1 LNTYNLIVFDIFA
14 SKHTIMK
21 YSLLSLTIL
30 TLGLISCGDDD
41 TTPNSNNTAAYFPLS
56 SNSSWSYTN
65 ESEDQNSQ
73 DNMFVVGTQQENG
86 VQYTNLDTQ
95 ELNSGGFMVAL
106 LTQNLVRNDTG
117 KLIVNGTFGGVPIEG
132 FPDIS
137 IPLNNAVLFDPNALN
152 GTQLNII
159 TGSFEQTIMDFP
171 IIIEYTSIT
180 TQEQVLPSYTT
191 DTQTYTDV
199 IQSNIVLNLE
209 ISTEVQVGGTTL
221 SLPILSSQDVLV
233 VENYYAAN
241 IGLVF
246 SKETVDYA
254 LEDLSGIPGLEIPL
268 PEQNTSISTATL
280 TSFEI
285 GN

>member
-1 LNTYNLIVFDIFA
+1 
-14 SKHTIMK
+14 MK
-21 YSLLSLTIL
+21 YSLLSLTML

-41 TTPNSNNTAAYFPLS
+41 TTPSINNTAAYFPLS

-73 DNMFVVGTQQENG
+73 DNMFVFGTQQENG

-95 ELNSGGFMVAL
+95 ELNSGGFMVGL
-106 LTQNLVRNDTG
+106 LTQNLVRNDNG
-117 KLIVNGTFGGVPIEG
+117 KLIVNGALGGVPIEG

-159 TGSFEQTIMDFP
+159 TGSFEETIMDFP

-180 TQEQVLPSYTT
+180 TQEQLLPSYTT

-199 IQSNIVLNLE
+199 IQSKIVLNLE

-246 SKETVDYA
+246 SKETVDYV
-254 LEDLSGIPGLEIPL
+254 LDDLSGIPGLEIPL
-268 PEQNTSISTATL
+268 PEQNTSVSTATL

>member
-1 LNTYNLIVFDIFA
+1 
-14 SKHTIMK
+14 MK

-41 TTPNSNNTAAYFPLS
+41 ATPNSNNTAAYFPLS
-56 SNSSWSYTN
+56 LNSSWSYTN
-65 ESEDQNSQ
+65 ESEDQISQ
-73 DNMFVVGTQQENG
+73 DNMFVFGTQQENG

-95 ELNSGGFMVAL
+95 EEIPGSFMVGL

-159 TGSFEQTIMDFP
+159 TGSFEEIIMDFP

-180 TQEQVLPSYTT
+180 TQEQVLASYTT

>member
-41 TTPNSNNTAAYFPLS
+41 TTPSSNNTAAYFPLS
-56 SNSSWSYTN
+56 LNSSWSYTN
-65 ESEDQNSQ
+65 ESEDQISQ
-73 DNMFVVGTQQENG
+73 NNMFVFGTQQENG

-95 ELNSGGFMVAL
+95 ELNSGSFMVGL

>member
-268 PEQNTSISTATL
+268 PEQNTSISTAIL

>member
-1 LNTYNLIVFDIFA
+1 MNTYNLIVFDIFA

-41 TTPNSNNTAAYFPLS
+41 TTPSSNNTAAYFPLS
-56 SNSSWSYTN
+56 LNSSWSYTN
-65 ESEDQNSQ
+65 ESEDQISQ
-73 DNMFVVGTQQENG
+73 NNMFVFGTQQENG

-95 ELNSGGFMVAL
+95 ELNSGSFMVGL

-159 TGSFEQTIMDFP
+159 SGSFEQTIMDFP

-246 SKETVDYA
+246 SKEMVDYA

-268 PEQNTSISTATL
+268 PEQNTSMSTATL

>member
-1 LNTYNLIVFDIFA
+1 
-14 SKHTIMK
+14 MK
-21 YSLLSLTIL
+21 YSLLSLTML
-30 TLGLISCGDDD
+30 TLGLISCGEDD
-41 TTPNSNNTAAYFPLS
+41 TPPSINNTAEYFPLS

-65 ESEDQNSQ
+65 ESEDQISQ
-73 DNMFVVGTQQENG
+73 DNMFVVGTQQDNG

-95 ELNSGGFMVAL
+95 ELNPGGFMVGL
-106 LTQNLVRNDTG
+106 LTQNLVRKDSG
-117 KLIVNGTFGGVPIEG
+117 KLIINGTFGGVPVEG

-137 IPLNNAVLFDPNALN
+137 IPLNNTVLFDSNALS

-159 TGSFEQTIMDFP
+159 AGSFEQTIMDFP
-171 IIIEYTSIT
+171 IIIEYKSIT

-199 IQSNIVLNLE
+199 IQSNILLNLE
-209 ISTEVQVGGTTL
+209 ISTQIQIGGTTL
-221 SLPILSSQDVLV
+221 SFPILSSQDVLV

-246 SKETVDYA
+246 SKETIDYT
-254 LEDLSGIPGLEIPL
+254 LEDLSVIPGLEIPIQ
-268 PEQNTSISTATL
+268 EQNTTVSTATL

>member
-41 TTPNSNNTAAYFPLS
+41 TTPSSNNTAAYFPLS
-56 SNSSWSYTN
+56 LNSSWSYTN
-65 ESEDQNSQ
+65 ESEDQISQ
-73 DNMFVVGTQQENG
+73 DNMFVFGTQQENG

-95 ELNSGGFMVAL
+95 ELNSGSFMVGL

-159 TGSFEQTIMDFP
+159 SGSFEQTIMDFP

-221 SLPILSSQDVLV
+221 SLPILSSQEVLV

-246 SKETVDYA
+246 SKEMVDYA

-268 PEQNTSISTATL
+268 PEQNTSMSTATL

>member
-1 LNTYNLIVFDIFA
+1 
-14 SKHTIMK
+14 MK

-30 TLGLISCGDDD
+30 TLGLISCGGDD
-41 TTPNSNNTAAYFPLS
+41 TTTPSSNNSATYFPLS
-56 SNSSWSYTN
+56 LNSSWSYTN
-65 ESEDQNSQ
+65 ESEDQTSQ
-73 DNMFVVGTQQENG
+73 DNMFVFGTQQENG
-86 VQYTNLDTQ
+86 VQFTNLDTQ
-95 ELNSGGFMVAL
+95 ELNSGGFMVGL
-106 LTQNLVRNDTG
+106 LTQNLVRNENG
-117 KLIVNGTFGGVPIEG
+117 KLIVNGALGGVPVEG

-159 TGSFEQTIMDFP
+159 TGSFEEIIMDFP
-171 IIIEYTSIT
+171 IIIEYTSLT

-241 IGLVF
+241 IGLVY

-268 PEQNTSISTATL
+268 PEQNTSTSTATL

-285 GN
+285 AN

>member
-1 LNTYNLIVFDIFA
+1 
-14 SKHTIMK
+14 MK

-30 TLGLISCGDDD
+30 TLGLISCGEDD
-41 TTPNSNNTAAYFPLS
+41 TSPSINNTAAYFPLS

-65 ESEDQNSQ
+65 ESENQNNQ

-95 ELNSGGFMVAL
+95 ELNPGGFMVGL
-106 LTQNLVRNDTG
+106 LTQNLVRNDSG
-117 KLIVNGTFGGVPIEG
+117 KLIVNGTLGGVPIEG

-137 IPLNNAVLFDPNALN
+137 ITLNNAVLFDPNALN

-159 TGSFEQTIMDFP
+159 TGSFEETIMDLP

-180 TQEQVLPSYTT
+180 TQEQILSSYTT
-191 DTQTYTDV
+191 NTQTYTDV

-209 ISTEVQVGGTTL
+209 ISTQVQVGGTTL

-246 SKETVDYA
+246 SKETVDYT

-268 PEQNTSISTATL
+268 PEQNTSVSTATL

>member
-1 LNTYNLIVFDIFA
+1 
-14 SKHTIMK
+14 MK

-30 TLGLISCGDDD
+30 TLGLISCGEDD
-41 TTPNSNNTAAYFPLS
+41 TPPSINNTAAYFPLS

-65 ESEDQNSQ
+65 ESENQNNQ
-73 DNMFVVGTQQENG
+73 DNMFVVGTQLENG

-95 ELNSGGFMVAL
+95 ELNPGGFMVGL
-106 LTQNLVRNDTG
+106 LTQNLVRNDSG
-117 KLIVNGTFGGVPIEG
+117 KLIVNGTLGGVPIEG

-137 IPLNNAVLFDPNALN
+137 ITLNNAVLFDPNALN

-159 TGSFEQTIMDFP
+159 TGSFEETIMELP

-180 TQEQVLPSYTT
+180 TQEQILSSYTT
-191 DTQTYTDV
+191 NTQTYTDV

-209 ISTEVQVGGTTL
+209 ISTQVQVGGTTL

-246 SKETVDYA
+246 SKETVDYT

-268 PEQNTSISTATL
+268 PEQNTSVSTATL

>member
-1 LNTYNLIVFDIFA
+1 
-14 SKHTIMK
+14 MK
-21 YSLLSLTIL
+21 NSLLSLTIV
-30 TLGLISCGDDD
+30 TLGLISCGEDD
-41 TTPNSNNTAAYFPLS
+41 TPPNNNNTAEYFPLS
-56 SNSSWSYTN
+56 LNSSWSYTN
-65 ESEDQNSQ
+65 ESEGQNSQ
-73 DNMFVVGTQQENG
+73 DNMFVFGTQQENG

-95 ELNSGGFMVAL
+95 EAVPGGFMVGL
-106 LTQNLVRNDTG
+106 LTQNLVRKDSG

-137 IPLNNAVLFDPNALN
+137 IPLNNAVLFDPNALG

-159 TGSFEQTIMDFP
+159 TGSFEETIMDFP
-171 IIIEYTSIT
+171 INIEYSSIT
-180 TQEQVLPSYTT
+180 TQEQVLSSYTT
-191 DTQTYTDV
+191 DTQTYSDV
-199 IQSNIVLNLE
+199 IQSKIVLNLE
-209 ISTEVQVGGTTL
+209 ISTEVQVGDTTL
-221 SLPILSSQDVLV
+221 TLPILSSQDVLV

-246 SKETVDYA
+246 SKETIDYT

-268 PEQNTSISTATL
+268 PEQNTSVSTTTL

>member
-159 TGSFEQTIMDFP
+159 SGSFEQTIMDFP

-268 PEQNTSISTATL
+268 PEQNTSVSTATL

>member
-1 LNTYNLIVFDIFA
+1 
-14 SKHTIMK
+14 MK
-21 YSLLSLTIL
+21 YSLLSLTML

-41 TTPNSNNTAAYFPLS
+41 TTPSINNTAEYFPLS

-73 DNMFVVGTQQENG
+73 DNMFVFGTQQENG

-95 ELNSGGFMVAL
+95 EAIPGGFMVGL
-106 LTQNLVRNDTG
+106 LTQNLVRKDTG

-137 IPLNNAVLFDPNALN
+137 IPLNNAVLFDPNAQP
-152 GTQLNII
+152 GSQLNFVSG
-159 TGSFEQTIMDFP
+159 TLEETIMELP
-171 IIIEYTSIT
+171 LIIQYASTT
-180 TQEQVLPSYTT
+180 TQEETLTSYST
-191 DTQTYTDV
+191 DSETFTDV
-199 IQSNIVLNLE
+199 IHSSIILNIKISIE
-209 ISTEVQVGGTTL
+209 IPAINQQIV
-221 SLPILSSQDVLV
+221 ILAAQDVLV
-233 VENYYAAN
+233 IDNYYAAN

-246 SKETVDYA
+246 SQETLDYSFVD
-254 LEDLSGIPGLEIPL
+254 LENNPFLEIEL
-268 PEQNTSISTATL
+268 PEQNTSVSTATL

>member
-1 LNTYNLIVFDIFA
+1 
-14 SKHTIMK
+14 M
-21 YSLLSLTIL
+21 
-30 TLGLISCGDDD
+30 
-41 TTPNSNNTAAYFPLS
+41 
-56 SNSSWSYTN
+56 
-65 ESEDQNSQ
+65 
-73 DNMFVVGTQQENG
+73 
-86 VQYTNLDTQ
+86 
-95 ELNSGGFMVAL
+95 
-106 LTQNLVRNDTG
+106 
-117 KLIVNGTFGGVPIEG
+117 
-132 FPDIS
+132 
-137 IPLNNAVLFDPNALN
+137 LFDPNALN

-159 TGSFEQTIMDFP
+159 TGSFEEIIMDFP

-191 DTQTYTDV
+191 DIQTYTDV

-241 IGLVF
+241 IGLVY

-268 PEQNTSISTATL
+268 PEQNTSTSTATL

-285 GN
+285 AN

>member
-106 LTQNLVRNDTG
+106 LTQNLVRNDSG
-117 KLIVNGTFGGVPIEG
+117 KLIVNGTFGGAPIEG

>member
-41 TTPNSNNTAAYFPLS
+41 TTPISNNTATYFPLS
-56 SNSSWSYTN
+56 LNSSWSYTN
-65 ESEDQNSQ
+65 ESEDQISQ
-73 DNMFVVGTQQENG
+73 DNMFVFGTQQENG

-95 ELNSGGFMVAL
+95 EEIPGSFMVGL

-159 TGSFEQTIMDFP
+159 SGSFEQTIMDFP

-180 TQEQVLPSYTT
+180 TQEQILPSYTT

>member
-1 LNTYNLIVFDIFA
+1 
-14 SKHTIMK
+14 
-21 YSLLSLTIL
+21 
-30 TLGLISCGDDD
+30 
-41 TTPNSNNTAAYFPLS
+41 
-56 SNSSWSYTN
+56 
-65 ESEDQNSQ
+65 
-73 DNMFVVGTQQENG
+73 MFVFGTQQENG

-95 ELNSGGFMVAL
+95 ELNSGSFMVGL

-159 TGSFEQTIMDFP
+159 SGSFEQ

>member
-41 TTPNSNNTAAYFPLS
+41 TTPSSNNTAAYFPLS
-56 SNSSWSYTN
+56 LNSSWSYTN
-65 ESEDQNSQ
+65 ESEDQISQ
-73 DNMFVVGTQQENG
+73 NNMFVFGTQQENG

-95 ELNSGGFMVAL
+95 ELNSGSFMVGL

-159 TGSFEQTIMDFP
+159 SGSFEQTIMDFP

-246 SKETVDYA
+246 SKETIDYA

>member
-1 LNTYNLIVFDIFA
+1 
-14 SKHTIMK
+14 MK

-30 TLGLISCGDDD
+30 TLGLISCGEDD
-41 TTPNSNNTAAYFPLS
+41 TPPSINNTAAYFPLS

-65 ESEDQNSQ
+65 ESENQNNQ

-95 ELNSGGFMVAL
+95 ELNPGGFMVGL
-106 LTQNLVRNDTG
+106 LTQNLVRNDSG
-117 KLIVNGTFGGVPIEG
+117 KLIVNGTLGGVPIEG

-137 IPLNNAVLFDPNALN
+137 ITLNNAVLFDPNTLN

-159 TGSFEQTIMDFP
+159 TGSFEETIMELP

-180 TQEQVLPSYTT
+180 TQEQILSSYTT
-191 DTQTYTDV
+191 NTQTYTDV

-209 ISTEVQVGGTTL
+209 ISTQVQVGGTTL

-246 SKETVDYA
+246 SKETVDYT

-268 PEQNTSISTATL
+268 PEQNTSVSTATL